1 MSLEDKISQDYVQA
15 MKARDSFTS
24 SVLSFLR
31 AQIKNVKVDKRLE
44 QFPDED
50 VISVIKKQ
58 AKQRQDSITQF
69 KAGGRTDLAEKEEK
83 ELVILKKYLPP
94 EMSTEQLKN
103 IVEEVISASGAT
115 SIKDMGR
122 VMKDVLGRVAGQA
135 DNQTVGALVK
145 ERLSRNIRLY
155 ADFKKYFFGIGYCIY
170 YCKHRFYFLAA

>member
-1 MSLEDKISQDYVQA
+1 MKDHTSLFYRFNPKKGRAMSLEEKISQDYVQA

-44 QFPDED
+44 TVPDED

-58 AKQRQDSITQF
+58 VKQRQDSITQF
-69 KAGGRTDLAEKEEK
+69 KAGSRMDLAEKEEK
-83 ELVILKKYLPP
+83 ELVILKNYLPP
-94 EMSTEQLKN
+94 EMSAEKLKN

-122 VMKDVLGRVAGQA
+122 VMKDVLSRAAGQA

-145 ERLSRNIRLY
+145 ERLSKI
-155 ADFKKYFFGIGYCIY
+155 
-170 YCKHRFYFLAA
+170 

>member
-1 MSLEDKISQDYVQA
+1 MSLEDKIGQDYVKA

-44 QFPDED
+44 AVPDED

-69 KAGGRTDLAEKEEK
+69 KAGGRIDLAEKEEK
-83 ELVILKKYLPP
+83 ELVVLKSYLPP
-94 EMSTEQLKN
+94 EMSTDKLKM
-103 IVEEVISASGAT
+103 IVEEVVLASGAT

-122 VMKDVLGRVAGQA
+122 VMKDVLGRAAGQA
-135 DNQTVGALVK
+135 DNQTIGVLVK
-145 ERLSRNIRLY
+145 ERLSKI
-155 ADFKKYFFGIGYCIY
+155 
-170 YCKHRFYFLAA
+170 

>member
-44 QFPDED
+44 AVPDED
-50 VISVIKKQ
+50 VIGVIKKQ

-69 KAGGRTDLAEKEEK
+69 KAGGRVDLAEKEEK
-83 ELVILKKYLPP
+83 ELVVLKSYLPP
-94 EMSTEQLKN
+94 EMSTEKLKS
-103 IVEEVISASGAT
+103 IVDEVVSASGAE

-122 VMKDVLGRVAGQA
+122 VMKDVLSRVAGQA
-135 DNQTVGALVK
+135 DNQTVGVLVK
-145 ERLSRNIRLY
+145 ERLTKI
-155 ADFKKYFFGIGYCIY
+155 
-170 YCKHRFYFLAA
+170 

>member
-1 MSLEDKISQDYVQA
+1 MSLEDKIGQDYVLA

-44 QFPDED
+44 AVPDEE

-69 KAGGRTDLAEKEEK
+69 KAGGRADLAEKEEK
-83 ELVILKKYLPP
+83 EWVVLKSYLPP
-94 EMSTEQLKN
+94 EMSADKLKG
-103 IVEEVISASGAT
+103 IVEEVVSASGAS

-122 VMKDVLGRVAGQA
+122 VMKEVLARVAGQA
-135 DNQTVGALVK
+135 DNQTVGVLVK
-145 ERLSRNIRLY
+145 ERLSKI
-155 ADFKKYFFGIGYCIY
+155 
-170 YCKHRFYFLAA
+170 

>member
-44 QFPDED
+44 QVPDAD

-69 KAGGRTDLAEKEEK
+69 KAGSRMDLAEKEEK
-83 ELVILKKYLPP
+83 ELIILKKYLPL
-94 EMSTEQLKN
+94 EMSAEKLKS
-103 IVEEVISASGAT
+103 IVDEVVSASGAS

-122 VMKDVLGRVAGQA
+122 VMKEVLTRVAGQA
-135 DNQTVGALVK
+135 DNQSIGTLVK
-145 ERLSRNIRLY
+145 ERLTDMRT
-155 ADFKKYFFGIGYCIY
+155 
-170 YCKHRFYFLAA
+170 

>member
-1 MSLEDKISQDYVQA
+1 MALEDKISQDYVQA

-44 QFPDED
+44 QVPDED

-58 AKQRQDSITQF
+58 VKQRQDSITQF
-69 KAGGRTDLAEKEEK
+69 KAGGRADLAEKEEK
-83 ELVILKKYLPP
+83 EMAILKNYLPP
-94 EMSTEQLKN
+94 EMSAEKLKS
-103 IVEEVISASGAT
+103 IVEEVVSASGAT

-135 DNQTVGALVK
+135 DNQAVGALVK
-145 ERLSRNIRLY
+145 ERLSKI
-155 ADFKKYFFGIGYCIY
+155 
-170 YCKHRFYFLAA
+170 